1 MKKTE
6 YVFTMKENTK
16 EITKEITNTKLYDN
30 LFAYKNQ
37 ITMHHRS
44 KMWDNAKRH
53 TNAFE
58 LVQRTPQPVS
68 RSFFKLW
75 EMLHDYPDIFESN
88 TLSKDTY
95 CLLNTRPTMP
105 SQL

>member
-6 YVFTMKENTK
+6 YVFTMKENT
-16 EITKEITNTKLYDN
+16 TKEIITDTKLYDS

-44 KMWDNAKRH
+44 KMWDNAKRL